1 MKKTLKLLLSAALL
15 TGLSACSSGKSD
27 ALKSIKEKGKIVIGL
42 EGNWQPWSYH
52 DEQDNLVG
60 YDVEVGKAIAEK
72 LGVEAEFVEGPW
84 DGLFAGIDAG
94 RYDIII
100 NGVGI
105 TEERQKSYD
114 FSEPYAYDSSVLIV
128 LEGNTDIK
136 TFEDLAG
143 KKTANSIGS
152 TYMELGEACGATV
165 EGVDSLVE
173 TLDMVK
179 QGRVDATINA
189 KTSFYDYMKV
199 NPDDPLVIVDES
211 DDPTSI
217 AIPMVKGES
226 TAELRKAINDAISQ
240 LHEDGTLS
248 ELSVK
253 YFGGDITSR

>member
-1 MKKTLKLLLSAALL
+1 MKKAVKLLLSAALL
-15 TGLSACSSGKSD
+15 SGLSACSAERGTLKTVQRSGK
-27 ALKSIKEKGKIVIGL
+27 IIIGL

-52 DEQDNLVG
+52 DESDTLVG

-72 LGVEAEFVEGPW
+72 LGVEAEFIEGPW
-84 DGLFAGIDAG
+84 DGLFAGIDSG

-100 NGVGI
+100 NGVGV
-105 TEERQKSYD
+105 TEERQKSYS
-114 FSEPYAYDSSVLIV
+114 FSDPYAYDSSVLIV
-128 LEGNTDIK
+128 LEGNEDVK

-165 EGVDSLVE
+165 EGVDSLTE

-189 KTSFYDYMKV
+189 RTSFYDYMKY
-199 NPDDPLVIVDES
+199 NPDDPFVITDES
-211 DDPTSI
+211 EDLTSI
-217 AIPMVKGES
+217 AIPMRGNDSSK
-226 TAELRKAINDAISQ
+226 ELKEAINEAIRQ
-240 LHEDGTLS
+240 LREEGKLT

-253 YFGGDITSR
+253 YFGSDISVK